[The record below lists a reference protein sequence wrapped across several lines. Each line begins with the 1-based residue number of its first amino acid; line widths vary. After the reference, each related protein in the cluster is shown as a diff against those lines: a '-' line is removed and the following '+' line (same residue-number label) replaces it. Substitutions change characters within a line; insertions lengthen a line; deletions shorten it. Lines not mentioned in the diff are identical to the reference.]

1 MHIDRNQLIGGAL
14 VGALICFGGG
24 YYAGKAFTVP
34 GGQRGQFAGQFG
46 QAQGQGQNGTRT
58 GTGRSMNG
66 FAVGT
71 ILSKDASSITVQL
84 GGPAGAAN
92 GSASGS
98 RIILLG
104 DGTQVGKFSAGT
116 AADLAVGQ
124 DVTVTGTPNGDGSIT
139 AQQIQIR
146 PAGMTGPGF
155 GGPRGGQ

>member
-14 VGALICFGGG
+14 VGALVFFGGG
-24 YYAGKAFTVP
+24 YYAGKSFGTP
-34 GGQRGQFAGQFG
+34 GAARGQFAGQFG
-46 QAQGQGQNGTRT
+46 QGQGQGGTRA
-58 GTGRSMNG
+58 GMQGRGLNG

-71 ILSKDASSITVQL
+71 ILSKDASSLTVQL
-84 GGPAGAAN
+84 GGQGGAAN

-98 RIILLG
+98 RIILLS
-104 DGTQVGKFSAGT
+104 DSTQVGKFSSGS

-146 PAGMTGPGF
+146 PAGMQGGF
-155 GGPRGGQ
+155 GGPRGDLQR